1 MNNQEQ
7 TLIDDLFAKLKTAE
21 STGGA
26 RDAAVEAHINE
37 HLRRQPAAPYYM
49 AQAIVVQEAAVNQ
62 LNQQVRERDEQ
73 ILKLQAEL
81 QQARSAPAP
90 ASGGGGFLSGLFGG
104 GQPQRNTPPP
114 SGGGW
119 RDSGYAA
126 PPAPAAA
133 PAPVPAKGSGFLG
146 SALQTAAGV
155 AGGVMLAQGISSLF
169 GHHNAPQEI
178 VEVIHDSPAQSYQQD
193 DGWNRDQDYLADD
206 GGSFDDDDS
215 FV

>member
-7 TLIDDLFAKLKTAE
+7 VLIDELFGKLKSAE
-21 STGGA
+21 SASGV

-62 LNQQVRERDEQ
+62 LNQQLRERDEQ
-73 ILKLQAEL
+73 IRQLQAQL
-81 QQARSAPAP
+81 QQSRPGPAA
-90 ASGGGGFLSGLFGG
+90 ASGGGFLSSLFGSG
-104 GQPQRNTPPP
+104 SAREPQPAAQPA
-114 SGGGW
+114 SSGGW
-119 RDSGYAA
+119 RDSGYSA

-133 PAPVPAKGSGFLG
+133 APSRASGFLG

-169 GHHNAPQEI
+169 GHHNAAQEI
-178 VEVIHDSPAQSYQQD
+178 VEVVHDAPLQSYQ
-193 DGWNRDQDYLADD
+193 ADD
-206 GGSFDDDDS
+206 WSNPNQTGWSDDSGSFDDDDS